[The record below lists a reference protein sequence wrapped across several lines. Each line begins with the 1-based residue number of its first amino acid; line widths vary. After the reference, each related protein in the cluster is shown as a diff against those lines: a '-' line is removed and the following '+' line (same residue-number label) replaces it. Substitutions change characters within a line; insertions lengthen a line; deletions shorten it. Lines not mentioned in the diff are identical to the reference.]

1 MWRTYTTEYYSAT
14 KRNKVGSFLEMR
26 LDPDSVVR
34 SEASQKHKIKCHILT
49 YICDILKGIDKP
61 ICKAGIETQME
72 RTNMLT
78 WGGGAGSGMNWEIV
92 FDINTL
98 PGVKYIAM
106 GTS

>member
-1 MWRTYTTEYYSAT
+1 MLIGALFPIAWTWNKPRCSSIEEWIKKMWRTYTREYYSAT

-61 ICKAGIETQME
+61 ICKAGIETQM
-72 RTNMLT
+72 
-78 WGGGAGSGMNWEIV
+78 
-92 FDINTL
+92 
-98 PGVKYIAM
+98 
-106 GTS
+106 